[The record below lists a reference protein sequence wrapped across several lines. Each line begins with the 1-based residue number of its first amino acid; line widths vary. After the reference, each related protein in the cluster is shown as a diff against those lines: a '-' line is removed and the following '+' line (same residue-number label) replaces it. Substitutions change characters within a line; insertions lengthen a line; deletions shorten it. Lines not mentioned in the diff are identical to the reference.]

1 LAHNLLPQFFPSNGE
16 SMVENVGMHRSGKS
30 IRWGVAL
37 ATLTL
42 VATAALWRRSEPPV
56 AKDYE
61 TCVEEAQS
69 KSSSSVEYSKLVTH
83 CGEQFAG
90 RRKAGG
96 GYTYFD
102 FMQNRTFDIAGPNP
116 TEDERK
122 HIDRTYME
130 FLGAQ
135 RKEMITSILAKALA
149 DQELVS
155 PTRRDVGPPLI
166 LTPKIPL
173 PAKRPSAERS
183 KSCEDGSL
191 SCSWARLSA
200 VVRNA
205 LASST
210 ATNR

>member
-1 LAHNLLPQFFPSNGE
+1 MYKPGNGA
-16 SMVENVGMHRSGKS
+16 
-30 IRWGVAL
+30 RWGIAAAILALSAVAI
-37 ATLTL
+37 
-42 VATAALWRRSEPPV
+42 VWRGSGPHV

-61 TCVEEAQS
+61 DCVEDAQS
-69 KSSSSVEYSKLVTH
+69 NTSSSAEYSKLMTH
-83 CGEQFAG
+83 CGERFAG

-122 HIDRTYME
+122 QIDHAYME

-135 RKEMITSILAKALA
+135 RKEMLSSILAKALA
-149 DQELVS
+149 DREDAGLGRQ
-155 PTRRDVGPPLI
+155 DVGPPLV

-173 PAKRPSAERS
+173 PAKRPPVEHA

-191 SCSWARLSA
+191 SCSWERLSA

-205 LASST
+205 FASSPGD
-210 ATNR
+210 NR